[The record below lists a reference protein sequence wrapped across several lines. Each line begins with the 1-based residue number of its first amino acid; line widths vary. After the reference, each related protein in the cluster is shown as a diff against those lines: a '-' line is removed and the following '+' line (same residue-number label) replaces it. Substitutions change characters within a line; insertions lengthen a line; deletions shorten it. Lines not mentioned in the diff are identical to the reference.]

1 MENIFEREEWLLGKD
16 SVEALIDKQVALFG
30 LGGVGGACFEA
41 LVRAGIGTI
50 VVIDG
55 DSFAPS
61 NLNRQI
67 LSNQSSIGTLKTE
80 VAVDRGHSINPN
92 VIIIS
97 ISEFYTP
104 ERPCIN
110 DFSPFD
116 FVIDC
121 IDDVKAK
128 LDIIAKATE
137 AGTPIISAL
146 GCGNKIHPESLHV
159 SDIFKTDTDPLARV
173 IRQKLRKMGIKKL
186 DVVYSSEKPL
196 LNSEDPTR
204 IGSISFVP
212 PVAGYLMAGYVIRK
226 LLNIQ

>member
-1 MENIFEREEWLLGKD
+1 MENIFEREEWMLGKD
-16 SVEALIDKQVALFG
+16 AVKSLIDKQVALFG

-50 VVIDG
+50 YVIDG
-55 DSFAPS
+55 DKFASS

-67 LSNQSSIGTLKTE
+67 LSDQSSIGSPKTE
-80 VAVDRGHSINPN
+80 VAVKRGLSINP
-92 VIIIS
+92 S
-97 ISEFYTP
+97 IEIVPFNEFYRP
-104 ERPCIN
+104 EHPCIE
-110 DFSPFD
+110 DFSKFD
-116 FVIDC
+116 YVIDC

-137 AGTPIISAL
+137 AGAPIISAL

-186 DVVYSSEKPL
+186 DVVYSNEKRI
-196 LNSEDPTR
+196 LNDEDSTR

-212 PVAGYLMAGYVIRK
+212 PVAGYLMAGHVIRS

>member
-1 MENIFEREEWLLGKD
+1 MENIFEREEWMLGE
-16 SVEALIDKQVALFG
+16 EAVKALTDKQVALFG

-50 VVIDG
+50 VAVDG
-55 DSFAPS
+55 DVFSPS

-67 LSNQSSIGTLKTE
+67 LSDQSSIGLSKAE
-80 VAVDRGHSINPN
+80 VAAKRARSINLKIN
-92 VIIIS
+92 IIPINA
-97 ISEFYTP
+97 FYKP
-104 ERPCIN
+104 ESPCVE
-110 DFSPFD
+110 DFSKFD
-116 FVIDC
+116 YVIDC

-137 AGTPIISAL
+137 AGVPIISAL

-186 DVVYSSEKPL
+186 DVMYSNEKPI
-196 LNSEDPTR
+196 LNQEDPTR

-212 PVAGYLMAGYVIRK
+212 PVAGYLMAGHVIRK